1 MKSRSLLLGAGA
13 LLLLAVGSWP
23 PAAIASWETAES
35 GRRPAARGQ
44 RPAAAESS
52 AVAAPDPIEPARR
65 IVATLQLAAQE
76 YKLAFQG
83 RELVNAAEWDEARL
97 FLGAARRSARDL
109 APDLAAELD
118 RTLARLEVRVAA
130 RMPPDSLRI
139 VAREVEQ
146 RLSRALGVSLDEGPT
161 HRLSL
166 AAGARV
172 WRARCAS
179 CHGQGGRGDGPAG
192 TGLTPPPANL
202 TDAALLAAA
211 TPLAFYRK
219 VTHGVPGTA
228 MPAFERALT
237 HEERWDAVAFAFA
250 LSDSL
255 ARQGGSGLL
264 AVAFGAVRGTLGSAL
279 ALVHAGDREAAASTA
294 LDAYMAFEIVEAS
307 LGATDPLIVTRA
319 EERFAVMRQA
329 AASGDSAAAT
339 RAHAAVL
346 AVVQEAESAL
356 VAGRSRLGLFAES
369 LLLILREGFE
379 AILVIGAIM
388 AVLARAGATQRRRTV
403 RLGIVAALVA
413 SLLTAALIEW
423 IFRIGPAQ
431 QEALE
436 GGVMLLAA
444 ATLFYVSY
452 WLISKVEIAA
462 WTRFVKGKI
471 QRAVESGS
479 ALALAGVAFL
489 AVYREGFET
498 VLFYKALYMTG
509 GGGGGGAAAVT
520 AGLLAGLAALLGVYV
535 GIERFGLKVPMR
547 PFFAVTGATLS
558 YLSFVFAGQG
568 VRELQHGGYVA
579 VTPIPGA
586 PHSAFFGVYP
596 TVETLMVQ
604 AVIVLA
610 LLVALAWTF
619 LVRPRRIAAMPAPPA
634 PEAPEA
640 PADAP
645 KRETAGV

>member
-1 MKSRSLLLGAGA
+1 MFGIR
-13 LLLLAVGSWP
+13 
-23 PAAIASWETAES
+23 AAFSD
-35 GRRPAARGQ
+35 GGQ
-44 RPAAAESS
+44 RPAAGGSSVSGQRPAASDSS
-52 AVAAPDPIEPARR
+52 AGGQRSAAGDPVEAARR

-76 YKLAFQG
+76 YKLAFQAG
-83 RELVNAAEWDEARL
+83 ELVNAAEWDEARL
-97 FLGAARRSARDL
+97 FVGAARQSARDL
-109 APDLAAELD
+109 PPDLAAELD
-118 RTLARLEVRVAA
+118 RTLARLEARVAA

-146 RLSRALGVSLDEGPT
+146 RLSRALGVSLHDEGPAHT
-161 HRLSL
+161 LSL
-166 AAGARV
+166 AAGERV

-202 TDAALLAAA
+202 TDAALLVAA

-228 MPAFERALT
+228 MPAFEHALT

-255 ARQGGSGLL
+255 ARQGRSGLL
-264 AVAFGAVRGTLGSAL
+264 AVAFGAVRGTLGNAL

-319 EERFAVMRQA
+319 EERFATMRQA
-329 AASGDSAAAT
+329 AASGDTAAAT
-339 RAHAAVL
+339 RAYADVL

-356 VAGRSRLGLFAES
+356 VAGRSPVGLFAES

-498 VLFYKALYMTG
+498 VLFYKALYVTG

-520 AGLLAGLAALLGVYV
+520 AGLLAGLAALVGVYV

-558 YLSFVFAGQG
+558 YLAFVFAGQG
-568 VRELQHGGYVA
+568 VRELQNGGYVGA
-579 VTPIPGA
+579 TPIPGA
-586 PHSAFFGVYP
+586 PHSAFFGIYP

-610 LLVALAWTF
+610 FLVALAWTF
-619 LVRPRRIAAMPAPPA
+619 LVRPRRIAAMPAPP

-640 PADAP
+640 PADEP